1 MGNFTAFTDG
11 NAVDYISSKPK
22 NTTLEL
28 IRQYARVCTPITT
41 IAFSQLIA
49 N

>member
-1 MGNFTAFTDG
+1 MINFTTT
-11 NAVDYISSKPK
+11 NEQTVDSSTHKPK
-22 NTTLEL
+22 STTLDL
-28 IRQYARVCTPITT
+28 IRQYARVCTPITA